1 MDILQ
6 KIELYYNSFSGEK
19 GIIGFSEKSQ
29 PIYYFCVAKSLYPK
43 IIVQCGMHAREH
55 ITSHLCLKLIDYFSK
70 FSKVG
75 TVYFIPAVNPDGI
88 KIAINTLPLYKANA
102 RGVDLNVNFDAK
114 WGCGAKNITTCGAE
128 NYIGRAPFSEK
139 ESYSLAAFTLL
150 IYPHLTVSFHSKGE
164 EIYYEFNQ
172 NLADKERDYS
182 IAKTVQNQNGYAI
195 KATPLSSGGYKDW
208 CIQNLKIPALTI
220 EVGADKLSHPIGV
233 KHLGAIFNKNKNLLS
248 AVIERLMELK
258 WT

>member
-6 KIELYYNSFSGEK
+6 KIERYYNSFNGEK

-29 PIYYFCVAKSLYPK
+29 PIYYFCVAKSFYPK

-102 RGVDLNVNFDAK
+102 NGVDLNVNFDAK
-114 WGCGAKNITTCGAE
+114 WGNGAKNTTKKGAE
-128 NYIGRAPFSEK
+128 NYIGRVPFSES
-139 ESYSLAAFTLL
+139 ETIALAAFTLL

-220 EVGADKLSHPIGV
+220 EVGADNLSHPIGV

-248 AVIERLMELK
+248 AVIHRLMELK

>member
-6 KIELYYNSFSGEK
+6 KIERYYNSFNGEK

-29 PIYYFCVAKSLYPK
+29 PIYYFCVSKSFFPK
-43 IIVQCGMHAREH
+43 VIVQCGIHAREH
-55 ITSHLCLKLIDYFSK
+55 ITSHLCLKLIDYFNK
-70 FSKVG
+70 FAKSG

-88 KIAINTLPLYKANA
+88 KISLNALPLYKANSN
-102 RGVDLNVNFDAK
+102 GVDLNVNFDAK
-114 WGCGAKNITTCGAE
+114 WGCGAKNTTRKGAE
-128 NYIGRAPFSEK
+128 NYIGRFPFSER
-139 ESYSLAAFTLL
+139 ETIALTAFTLL

-172 NLADKERDYS
+172 SFADKKRDYL
-182 IAKTVQNQNGYAI
+182 IAKAVQKQNGYAI
-195 KATPLSSGGYKDW
+195 KGTPWSCAGYKDW
-208 CIQNLKIPALTI
+208 CIEKLKIPSLTI
-220 EVGADKLSHPIGV
+220 EVGADNLSHPIGV

-248 AVIERLMELK
+248 AAIERLVEFK